1 MQTFTWERS
10 VSQAPTLLKGHL
22 YLRASLV
29 LYGMVAHLC
38 LTLCDPMDC
47 SPPGSSVHGIFQA
60 RVLEWLLLPPPEN
73 LPYPGIE
80 PVSVMS
86 PALACGFFTPSA
98 TWEVYLYTWW
108 FGGLV
113 AKSCLTLATP

>member
-1 MQTFTWERS
+1 M
-10 VSQAPTLLKGHL
+10 SQAPTLLKGQL
-22 YLRASLV
+22 YLHASLV

-38 LTLCDPMDC
+38 PTLCDPMDC

-60 RVLEWLLLPPPEN
+60 RILEWLLLPPPDN

-80 PVSVMS
+80 PASVMS
-86 PALACGFFTPSA
+86 PALASGCFTTST

-113 AKSCLTLATP
+113 AKLCLTLATR